1 MRTKTPVH
9 RQSSKLKDSVID
21 GCEKQRKW
29 LRSIPVENKISHN
42 DLSRRPTL
50 EVTMQMKAHSIN
62 QVTRAFLYHS
72 ASEDLLVNKFNVQM
86 NKANFFWF
94 SPEAYRK
101 ENPNKSC

>member
-42 DLSRRPTL
+42 DLSRRPAL
-50 EVTMQMKAHSIN
+50 EVTMQMKVHSIN